1 MNKQISA
8 NMIVAILLVLTAA
21 VSRVVM
27 YPDNFSPIIG
37 MALFSGSV
45 LANRKLAFAMPIL
58 AMFISDILFEVL
70 HIAPGFWGWGQLV
83 GYGILAL
90 ITVFAFNLKKIT
102 VPNLAIFSVSS
113 SLIFYV
119 LSNLSFFL
127 IDNPVYH
134 TYTQDGNGLVQCY
147 VAALPFL
154 KTSLIADLVYTG
166 VLFGA
171 YQLYKSVSA
180 NRQLAS

>member
-27 YPDNFSPIIG
+27 YPHNFSPIIG

-58 AMFISDILFEVL
+58 AMFMSDVLFEL
-70 HIAPGFWGWGQLV
+70 FHIAPGFWGWGQLA

-90 ITVFAFNLKKIT
+90 ITVLGFYLKKIT
-102 VPNLAIFSVSS
+102 VLNVAGFSIAST
-113 SLIFYV
+113 LIFFF
-119 LSNLSFFL
+119 LSNSSFFL
-127 IDNPVYH
+127 IDNNVYH
-134 TYTQDGNGLVQCY
+134 TYANSFSGYMDCL
-147 VAALPFL
+147 AAGVPFL
-154 KTSLIADLVYTG
+154 KNNLIADLLYSAVFFGGY
-166 VLFGA
+166 VLLEKYA
-171 YQLYKSVSA
+171 LNNKAVA
-180 NRQLAS
+180 